1 VLPRPRL
8 ALPTIQGLRGLGVEM
23 KQWQK
28 IVVGAAASTRQISK
42 RFNGERVRLAGSG
55 DTLTTAATM
64 MRMSS

>member
-1 VLPRPRL
+1 
-8 ALPTIQGLRGLGVEM
+8 M